1 MSDNTAKGITTAPSA
16 HAAPAGGGLIDVSE
30 LNFVELSAAI
40 AGEDLG
46 RALDYILASGQNGSG
61 YHGFNSSI

>member
-1 MSDNTAKGITTAPSA
+1 MSDNSAEGITTPPNAPSA
-16 HAAPAGGGLIDVSE
+16 LAGGGLVDVSG
-30 LNFVELSAAI
+30 LNFDELSTAI

-61 YHGFNSSI
+61 HHGFNSSI